1 MPSQQ
6 RAVITISVP
15 PLTAKEYRKIAG
27 EKGESISQLF
37 REMFDLYKRQ
47 KLKEEFKSLQEYGA
61 QRTKRLNL
69 TEREIEK
76 LIFEGR

>member
-6 RAVITISVP
+6 RAVMTISLP
-15 PLTAKEYRKIAG
+15 SPTAKEYRKIAK

-37 REMFDLYKRQ
+37 REMFNLYKEQ
-47 KLKEEFKSLQEYGA
+47 KLKEEFKELQEYGS
-61 QRTKRLNL
+61 QRAKRLSL

-76 LIFEGR
+76 LVFEGR